1 MEEPDGSEAYLN
13 NAELADGFQTSG
25 SSADGVA
32 LLGEEDVELLND
44 GAGMTNEQFG
54 KAQRLAKADEVSLSM
69 LIR

>member
-44 GAGMTNEQFG
+44 GAGLTNEQFG
-54 KAQRLAKADEVSLSM
+54 KARRLAREESVRD
-69 LIR
+69 